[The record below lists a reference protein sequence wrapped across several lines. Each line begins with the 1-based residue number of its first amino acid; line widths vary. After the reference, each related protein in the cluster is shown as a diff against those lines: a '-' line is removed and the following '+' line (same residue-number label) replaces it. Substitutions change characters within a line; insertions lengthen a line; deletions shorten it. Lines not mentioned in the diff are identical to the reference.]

1 MKISVTTQPKESDTK
16 SSDEWMVSDELKEL
30 DAAENELMEKEKHL
44 ALLTNESFSKMKEV
58 SKINRDL
65 QNRIKSLQ
73 ELSASLNRKNDELKM
88 ANQELERKTILN
100 NQVSLELQE
109 KLEHVTQKEKELSLQ
124 RDFLARRLDETTQD
138 LVKAEK
144 FAIIGEL
151 SARLAHDLRNPL
163 SVIKNTMDVMSGK
176 PNMKIEERL
185 QHVARF
191 KRAVQRMA
199 HQIDDVLDFVKKT
212 EMVLHDTSL
221 RSIMESAI
229 NVILIPPN
237 VKIYLPS
244 NDVSVTCDSR
254 KLEAVFSNIILNA
267 IQATNDNGEVK
278 IRITDAGHDVKIE
291 FEDSGQGIPSTVVQ
305 KIFDPLFTTK
315 QTGTGLGLS
324 ICKNIVEQHGGMIT
338 VQSPPTIFT
347 IKLPKTILQNKTR
360 ISQSV

>member
-1 MKISVTTQPKESDTK
+1 MTLQPKELGTK
-16 SSDEWMVSDELKEL
+16 SSDEWMVSNELKEL
-30 DAAENELMEKEKHL
+30 DAAESELVEKEKHL
-44 ALLTNESFSKMKEV
+44 TMLTNESFSKMKEV

-88 ANQELERKTILN
+88 ANKELERKTILN
-100 NQVSLELQE
+100 DQVSLELKE
-109 KLEHVTQKEKELSLQ
+109 KLERVTQKEKELSVQ

-163 SVIKNTMDVMSGK
+163 SVIKNTMDVMSAK
-176 PNMKIEERL
+176 QNMKIEERL
-185 QHVARF
+185 QHIARF
-191 KRAVQRMA
+191 KRAVQRMS

-212 EMVLHDTSL
+212 EMVLHSASL
-221 RSIMESAI
+221 RSIIDSAI
-229 NVILIPPN
+229 NVIIIPPN
-237 VKIYLPS
+237 VKISLPS
-244 NDVSVTCDSR
+244 NDASIICDSR
-254 KLEAVFSNIILNA
+254 KLEAVFSNVILNA

-278 IRITDAGHDVKIE
+278 IRIMDTGTHVKIE
-291 FEDSGQGIPSTVVQ
+291 FEDTGSGISVNAMQ

-324 ICKNIVEQHGGMIT
+324 ICKSIVEQHGGTIT
-338 VQSPPTIFT
+338 VKSPPTIFT
-347 IKLPKTILQNKTR
+347 ITLLKNM
-360 ISQSV
+360 

>member
-1 MKISVTTQPKESDTK
+1 MTLQSKESGTK

-30 DAAENELMEKEKHL
+30 DAAESELVEKEKHL
-44 ALLTNESFSKMKEV
+44 TLLTNESFSKMKEV

-73 ELSASLNRKNDELKM
+73 ELSASLNRKNDELKI
-88 ANQELERKTILN
+88 ANRELERKTTHN
-100 NQVSLELQE
+100 NQVSLELKE
-109 KLEHVTQKEKELSLQ
+109 KLERVTQKEKELSLQ
-124 RDFLARRLDETTQD
+124 RDFLAKRLDETTQD

-163 SVIKNTMDVMSGK
+163 SVIKNTMDVMSAK
-176 PNMKIEERL
+176 QNMKIEERL
-185 QHVARF
+185 QHIARF
-191 KRAVQRMA
+191 KRAVQRMS

-221 RSIMESAI
+221 RSIMDNAI

-237 VKIYLPS
+237 IKIFLPP
-244 NDVSVTCDSR
+244 NDVSIICDSR

-278 IRITDAGHDVKIE
+278 IRIMDIGSDVKIE
-291 FEDSGQGIPSTVVQ
+291 FEDTGNGIPATTIQ

-324 ICKNIVEQHGGMIT
+324 ICKNIVEQHGGTIT
-338 VQSPPTIFT
+338 VKSPPTIFT
-347 IKLPKTILQNKTR
+347 ITLPKNMLQNNTR
-360 ISQSV
+360 NSQIFET